1 VSDLGKIPDLREQ
14 AEKLASSM
22 YQPHR
27 FGDQAAW
34 FDACVRL
41 AMQYLERIAQ
51 QDAEIERLKTPAVP
65 PVSVYELQNQ
75 KLKEALK
82 QVWAVASGELQ
93 VAMDDTAGMEYLS
106 DYVSTVWSEVEEIGT
121 DQQLQPKG
129 EQG

>member
-1 VSDLGKIPDLREQ
+1 
-14 AEKLASSM
+14 M

>member
-14 AEKLASSM
+14 AAKLASSM